1 MHERLPSVL
10 EGLKEEHRVIERM
23 LKILETAYK
32 RLEEGESVTVEVF
45 EKFIYFMKN
54 FVDLCHHGKEERVLF
69 PLIEKYGFPREGGP
83 TGVMLL
89 EHEQGR
95 TLVKALAEAV
105 ERYKRGEEVAK
116 RSIIESGQAYILLLT
131 QHIPK
136 EDEILY
142 PLADRILPEN
152 EKKSILKGLE
162 EVEENTVGPGRHEEL
177 LNYVDK
183 LEEEMNKL

>member
-1 MHERLPSVL
+1 MHEPLSSTL
-10 EGLKEEHRVIERM
+10 EGLKEEHRVIERT
-23 LKILETAYK
+23 LKILETTYK
-32 RLEEGESVTVEVF
+32 RLEEGESVPVEVF
-45 EKFIYFMKN
+45 EKFIYFIKN
-54 FVDLCHHGKEERVLF
+54 FVDLCHHGKEEKVLF

-105 ERYKRGEEVAK
+105 ERYKRGEEAAK
-116 RSIIESGQAYILLLT
+116 RSLIECSQAYILLLT

-142 PLADRILPEN
+142 PLADRIFSAD
-152 EKKSILKGLE
+152 EKKSLLKGFR
-162 EVEENTVGPGRHEEL
+162 EVEEYSVGPGKHEEL
-177 LNYVDK
+177 LNYIDE
-183 LEEEMNKL
+183 LEREVNKF